1 MTKLNFRQTGPIC
14 LAFAILTLT
23 SSVAFAAPQDDIFS
37 RSSDKKAET
46 SKEAET
52 SQATETKTNSA
63 ASSSIVK
70 ESTAKIDQ
78 QSDGWFTVVDDDA
91 MVEYRLPSKPTY
103 KEITFSP
110 IKGRT
115 ARVNRI
121 HGSLSSDKQI
131 DVAFSWW
138 DLHEAP
144 EKSRLKDTL
153 EGAVKGSV
161 LNVFGELTRMDN
173 ISSGRVPGRDFDF
186 KFVINPPDGKTY
198 EMSGKSRI
206 FIKGNRRFQMQVI
219 SYAGK
224 ENEEL
229 TNKFF
234 DSLIIK
240 SK

>member
-14 LAFAILTLT
+14 LAFAILALT
-23 SSVAFAAPQDDIFS
+23 SSIAFAAPQDGIFS

-46 SKEAET
+46 SQTTDA
-52 SQATETKTNSA
+52 SAETKTESA
-63 ASSSIVK
+63 ASSSVVK
-70 ESTAKIDQ
+70 ESAAKIDQ
-78 QSDGWFTVVDDDA
+78 QSDGWFTVIDDDA
-91 MVEYRLPSKPTY
+91 MVEYRLPTKPIY
-103 KEITFSP
+103 KEITFTP
-110 IKGRT
+110 IKGRS

-121 HGSLSSDKQI
+121 HGALSSDKQI

-144 EKSRLKDTL
+144 EKNRIKDAL
-153 EGAVKGSV
+153 EGAVKGSA
-161 LNVFGELTRMDN
+161 LNVFGKVSRMDP
-173 ISSGRVPGRDFDF
+173 IKSGKVPGRDFDF
-186 KFVINPPDGKTY
+186 DFEINPPDGKTY
-198 EMSGKSRI
+198 AMSGKSRI
-206 FIKGNRRFQMQVI
+206 FIQGNRRYQLQVI

-240 SK
+240 SDK